1 MVIQR
6 KGKAIKFEM
15 IQKALETVTDT
26 RAAFAAIERFNLS
39 NTEENHIIGKWKME
53 QQILACHRITV

>member
-15 IQKALETVTDT
+15 IQKALETTTDI
-26 RAAFAAIERFNLS
+26 REAFAAIERFNLS
-39 NTEENHIIGKWKME
+39 NTEENQIIGKWKI
-53 QQILACHRITV
+53 QRQILACHGITA

>member
-15 IQKALETVTDT
+15 IQKALETVIDT
-26 RAAFAAIERFNLS
+26 RAAFAAIERFKRLFN
-39 NTEENHIIGKWKME
+39 IF
-53 QQILACHRITV
+53 